1 MTQTNSMTNTAV
13 DATNTSVIDITT
25 NGVEMNIVASK
36 SDPNTIP
43 AGLGGTIHNQPFW
56 NDTIVAAI
64 GGAFLTWSLPNGTTA
79 YQLVGDV

>member
-1 MTQTNSMTNTAV
+1 
-13 DATNTSVIDITT
+13 
-25 NGVEMNIVASK
+25 MNIVASK

-64 GGAFLTWSLPNGTTA
+64 GGAF
-79 YQLVGDV
+79 